1 MARTPRGRLP
11 ATAIVGLLG
20 MAVLGG
26 WSVLEYR
33 ERSAADLGGRVAV
46 AAPAWAEA
54 HHADVCRLAR
64 RCDTP
69 WKAIRWF
76 AVDSTALP
84 AVICPGANA
93 QYREVTGCWDW
104 DASALTLVRDA
115 YADTVTVRHELLHA
129 ALGARYTGQH
139 PCRWFTVAHRT
150 LAPGAFCE

>member
-1 MARTPRGRLP
+1 MTWPKWL
-11 ATAIVGLLG
+11 
-20 MAVLGG
+20 
-26 WSVLEYR
+26 
-33 ERSAADLGGRVAV
+33 RSAGLFGSLGAALMAWGIIDYERRRDATLGGRVAV
-46 AAPAWAEA
+46 EAPAWAAA
-54 HHADVCRLAR
+54 HYVEVCRVAGRCEAR
-64 RCDTP
+64 WRD
-69 WKAIRWF
+69 IRWF

-104 DASALTLVRDA
+104 DASALTLIRAA

-139 PCRWFTVAHRT
+139 PCRWFTVANRT

>member
-1 MARTPRGRLP
+1 MTWPKW
-11 ATAIVGLLG
+11 I
-20 MAVLGG
+20 
-26 WSVLEYR
+26 
-33 ERSAADLGGRVAV
+33 RSAGLFGSLGAALMAWGVIDYERRRDATLGGRVAV
-46 AAPAWAEA
+46 EAPAWAAAHYVEVSRVAGRCEA
-54 HHADVCRLAR
+54 RWRD
-64 RCDTP
+64 
-69 WKAIRWF
+69 IRWF

-104 DASALTLVRDA
+104 DASALTLIRAA

-139 PCRWFTVAHRT
+139 PCRWFTVANRT